1 MLRLPMFGAVTL
13 ALLAAAP
20 EASVVV
26 ARRIGLDAARG
37 LELAQQLASA
47 LDQQPNR
54 PLGAVLPAANAN
66 ERLAKAGFPDP
77 AVCNGAAA
85 CVASLAKVSGFER
98 LVSLQLVKLGAD
110 LAIDASVIDGRTGQ
124 SLAVVTR
131 TIKAKALS
139 VELSA
144 LAAELVSK
152 LPASAVVAE
161 RPPPPGDAPVKRSEP
176 PPPPPSLEPAVTAT
190 PAPAL
195 PTGRIVA
202 LGLGGA
208 AIASIGVGIALGV
221 SAVSQSNKLSVLD
234 PSYAMRVAAVRQSA
248 LFADVS
254 WAVAGAFAVAALV
267 TWLVTPSSA
276 N

>member
-1 MLRLPMFGAVTL
+1 MFGAVTL

-20 EASVVV
+20 ESSVVV
-26 ARRIGLDAARG
+26 ARRIGLDAARAQ
-37 LELAQQLASA
+37 ELAQQLASA
-47 LDQQPNR
+47 LEQQADS
-54 PLGAVLPAANAN
+54 PLGAVLPTASANA
-66 ERLAKAGFPDP
+66 RLAKAGFPDT

-98 LVSLQLVKLGAD
+98 LVSLQLVKLGGD
-110 LAIDASVIDGRTGQ
+110 LAVDASVIDGRTGQ

-139 VELSA
+139 TELSA
-144 LAAELVSK
+144 LAVELVSK
-152 LPASAVVAE
+152 LPAVAT
-161 RPPPPGDAPVKRSEP
+161 RAAATVPAPTDQPVKRAEP
-176 PPPPPSLEPAVTAT
+176 PPPPPPLEPAVTAAA
-190 PAPAL
+190 APAL

-208 AIASIGVGIALGV
+208 AVVSIGVAIALGV
-221 SAVSQSNKLSVLD
+221 SAVGQSNQLSVLD
-234 PSYAMRVAAVRQSA
+234 PSYAMRVASVRQSA

-254 WAVAGAFAVAALV
+254 WAAAGAFAVAALA
-267 TWLVTPSSA
+267 TWLLTPSSA